1 MATTTPPPTSDPTS
15 DRADDAPEPSRS
27 ATSAADHADR
37 RTDEPSTAQED
48 GIPLSDLEPRQEGRV
63 RRWVISGLLLLG
75 LVLMAGPFVWMVLSS
90 FKTQAEITSLVPTML
105 PDDPTLQ
112 NYVDLFRRLDFLQYF
127 WNSTLIAGLVTI
139 GNIVFTSAAGYAL
152 AKIRFRGRRVV
163 FGIVLATL
171 MVPTSVTLVP
181 LYILMSKLSL
191 LNTYAG
197 VILPLVAGPFGV
209 FLMRQFML
217 QLPDELIEA
226 AQVDGASHLRIFS
239 RIAMPL
245 MAGPA
250 AVLGIFTFLG
260 TWNAFLWPLIVLTDQ
275 DKYTLPIA
283 LALSAIGENSTDY
296 GLLMA
301 GSVAIITPV
310 VVVFLFFQRRFT
322 ESIAMTGI
330 K

>member
-1 MATTTPPPTSDPTS
+1 
-15 DRADDAPEPSRS
+15 
-27 ATSAADHADR
+27 
-37 RTDEPSTAQED
+37 
-48 GIPLSDLEPRQEGRV
+48 LEQ
-63 RRWVISGLLLLG
+63 
-75 LVLMAGPFVWMVLSS
+75 
-90 FKTQAEITSLVPTML
+90 
-105 PDDPTLQ
+105 
-112 NYVDLFRRLDFLQYF
+112 LDFLRYF

-139 GNIVFTSAAGYAL
+139 ANIVFTAAAGFAL
-152 AKIRFRGRRVV
+152 AKIRFTGRRVI

-181 LYILMSKLSL
+181 LYILISKLSL

-197 VILPLVAGPFGV
+197 VILPLAAGPFGV
-209 FLMRQFML
+209 FLMRQFMG
-217 QLPDELIEA
+217 QIPDELIEA
-226 AQVDGASHLRIFS
+226 AQVDGASWFRIFW

-245 MAGPA
+245 SAAPA

-260 TWNAFLWPLIVLTDQ
+260 TWNAFLWPLIVLTDS

-283 LALSAIGENSTDY
+283 LALAAIGQNSTDY

-310 VVVFLFFQRRFT
+310 VVVFLLFQRRFT

>member
-1 MATTTPPPTSDPTS
+1 MATTTVPPNDEPDGDP
-15 DRADDAPEPSRS
+15 DGADQDVDAPTPTPDTTVPDTAGSDGEGVSSSWSRWLI
-27 ATSAADHADR
+27 T
-37 RTDEPSTAQED
+37 
-48 GIPLSDLEPRQEGRV
+48 
-63 RRWVISGLLLLG
+63 GLLVVG
-75 LVLMAGPFVWMVLSS
+75 MVAMAGPFVWMVLSS
-90 FKTQAEITSLVPTML
+90 FKTQAEITAVVPTLL
-105 PDDPTLQ
+105 PEDPTLD
-112 NYVDLFRRLDFLQYF
+112 NYVDLFRRLDFFQYF

-139 GNIVFTSAAGYAL
+139 GNIIFTAAAGYAL
-152 AKIRFRGRRVV
+152 AKIDFAGRKVI

-171 MVPTSVTLVP
+171 MVPSSVTLVP
-181 LYILMSKLSL
+181 LYILMSKMAL

-209 FLMRQFML
+209 FLMRQFMG

-226 AQVDGASHLRIFS
+226 AHVDGASHYRIFW
-239 RIAMPL
+239 RIALPL
-245 MAGPA
+245 SAGPA

-283 LALSAIGENSTDY
+283 LALAAIGENSTDY

-301 GSVAIITPV
+301 GSVAIVTPV
-310 VVVFLFFQRRFT
+310 VIVFLLFQRRFT

>member
-1 MATTTPPPTSDPTS
+1 MAATTAPPTAGERT
-15 DRADDAPEPSRS
+15 ADQQADGGAAPAGPEPTTRSRAS
-27 ATSAADHADR
+27 
-37 RTDEPSTAQED
+37 
-48 GIPLSDLEPRQEGRV
+48 RV
-63 RRWVISGLLLLG
+63 AITGLLVLG
-75 LVLMAGPFVWMVLSS
+75 LFLMAGPFVWMILSS
-90 FKTQAEITSLVPTML
+90 LKTQAEITAIAPSLL
-105 PDDPTLQ
+105 PEDPTLD
-112 NYVDLFRRLDFLQYF
+112 NYVALFRRLDFLRYF
-127 WNSTLIAGLVTI
+127 WNSTLIAVLVTL

-152 AKIRFRGRRVV
+152 AKIPFRGRGAV

-181 LYILMSKLSL
+181 LYILMSRLSL

-209 FLMRQFML
+209 FLMRQFMG
-217 QLPDELIEA
+217 QLPDDLIEA
-226 AQVDGASHLRIFS
+226 AEVDGASHLRIFA

-245 MAGPA
+245 SLAPV

-283 LALSAIGENSTDY
+283 LALAAIGQNSTDY

-310 VVVFLFFQRRFT
+310 VVVFMLFQRQFT

>member
-1 MATTTPPPTSDPTS
+1 MASATAPATTGDEAVEAVPATSTGPTDPV
-15 DRADDAPEPSRS
+15 DPSRWTRWALS
-27 ATSAADHADR
+27 A
-37 RTDEPSTAQED
+37 
-48 GIPLSDLEPRQEGRV
+48 
-63 RRWVISGLLLLG
+63 LLVLG
-75 LVLMAGPFVWMVLSS
+75 LVVMAGPFVWMVLSS
-90 FKTQAEITSLVPTML
+90 FKTQAEITSTIPTLL
-105 PDDPTLQ
+105 PADPTTD
-112 NYVDLFRRLDFLQYF
+112 NYVQLFERLDFLQYF
-127 WNSTLIAGLVTI
+127 WNSVLIAGLVTI
-139 GNIVFTSAAGYAL
+139 ANIVFTAAAGYAL
-152 AKIRFRGRRVV
+152 AKIDFAGRRVV

-171 MVPTSVTLVP
+171 MVPSSVTLVP
-181 LYILMSKLSL
+181 LYILMAKLSL

-197 VILPLVAGPFGV
+197 VILPLAAGPFGV
-209 FLMRQFML
+209 FLMRQFMQ

-226 AQVDGASHLRIFS
+226 AQVDGAGHLRIFA

-245 MAGPA
+245 SAAPA

-283 LALSAIGENSTDY
+283 LALAAIGENSTDY

-310 VVVFLFFQRRFT
+310 VVVFLLFQRRFT